1 MGVFNT
7 HKVINT
13 DPSYI
18 PEMVAKITSHFKMEG
33 YEIDTFASD
42 TGAYDISITKGGLF
56 RTVSGLKT
64 ALKITLKP
72 YIGKVSF
79 DAGVGIFG
87 QQLIPALITYFVAW
101 PVILTQIWGIIQ
113 QSNLDDK
120 ALALAES
127 VVPVASSDAKVV
139 EPTSISTFCPN
150 CGSKNDS
157 GMRFCPNCGMKL

>member
-33 YEIDTFASD
+33 YEIDTIASD

-64 ALKITLKP
+64 A
-72 YIGKVSF
+72 
-79 DAGVGIFG
+79 
-87 QQLIPALITYFVAW
+87 
-101 PVILTQIWGIIQ
+101 
-113 QSNLDDK
+113 
-120 ALALAES
+120 
-127 VVPVASSDAKVV
+127 
-139 EPTSISTFCPN
+139 
-150 CGSKNDS
+150 
-157 GMRFCPNCGMKL
+157 

>member
-33 YEIDTFASD
+33 YEIDTIASD

-139 EPTSISTFCPN
+139 EPTTITTFCPN

>member
-18 PEMVAKITSHFKMEG
+18 PEMVAKITSHFKTEG
-33 YEIDTFASD
+33 YEIDTIASD

-87 QQLIPALITYFVAW
+87 QQIIPALITYFVAW

-127 VVPVASSDAKVV
+127 VVPSSPSVSRTV
-139 EPTSISTFCPN
+139 EATSVSSFCSN
-150 CGSKNDS
+150 CGSKCEA
-157 GMRFCPNCGMKL
+157 GMRFCPHCGFHL

>member
-33 YEIDTFASD
+33 YEIDTIASD

-87 QQLIPALITYFVAW
+87 QQIIPALITYFVAW

-113 QSNLDDK
+113 QSDLDDK

-127 VVPVASSDAKVV
+127 VVPSSPSVSRTV
-139 EPTSISTFCPN
+139 EATSVSSFCSN
-150 CGSKNDS
+150 CGSKCET
-157 GMRFCPNCGMKL
+157 GMRFCPHYGFHL